1 MFNNEIAERISKSI
15 SRMDPDE
22 AEMFARFFVY
32 EVHKTDIENNR
43 RTIDRHIVDVSKR
56 LVSALETISKK
67 TPYELEYGKP
77 QPRNKRGRWAK
88 SGSTDFKISI
98 ERKKESGPPAGGN
111 LSVGDFDVTSALARS
126 DTSGKAFANEWARSD
141 ARDPG
146 TNDRLYRRVQAGSQL
161 LQQMPSNKAKLAGIV
176 GEFAGEMGPE
186 AEKVIG
192 PAARRTAYRYRGTER
207 MPDETMYKLHDRMLD
222 NESRRL
228 GIGSQSITPEIRMAT
243 AEDAA
248 KMYLV
253 KRLPSKQLSKL
264 QLESGKLPPSEGVII
279 NADGDIVTQAV
290 GYNEDHYLPF
300 NLKNLK
306 GLQGGSYVRTRS
318 TGGLTSEDIYTGLI
332 AGARSVTVVSRT
344 GVFTLDF
351 NDDLRGGRRYSDK
364 ARQMVGQYARILDS
378 VGSGKVA
385 RRGLEPAE
393 RAQIRE
399 EVEDEYKTLG
409 YTAEEIET
417 EIRQREK
424 AYQSGIRFT
433 KDEIDEVDAR
443 AKQLADEWTPLGS
456 RSSMGGE
463 RTDAINAKPDKVPVN
478 DAARFR
484 YFRSELMDGLMD
496 EKESR
501 MYQLDA
507 DGYADAM
514 KALQEQFPYFIA
526 NVDTK
531 KLTDRSGQPAKR
543 TERDTGYV
551 RPNYNRP
558 KAVRAGYFDEEIEGK
573 GKYSA
578 ADTNYQNWGVRN
590 RGKQNDTEKEVSSE
604 ETPMQQKR
612 KEQAAAAARQIQLT
626 AKTEM
631 TAALKAPV
639 KEYGSLIAG
648 TDNFPNKGQ
657 YKNLIEAAKYD
668 DVKWSSLSADQVM
681 KIANEFQMA
690 AEQVVNF
697 QNDGLTKR
705 VQTVAEKIPALEGM
719 MSDEVDFDS
728 AGFSFTAPVPAKPYV
743 FKKGAP
749 EHSYNQS
756 PETYSGAW
764 KQVAN
769 RSHVGAWISSL
780 GVDSPSASDE
790 QLRVAQTKVQTIGAA
805 AEQIKAARSS
815 GDQMLLAE
823 AVNNAGDA
831 LYEAGIDA
839 SVEAGQ
845 NRARKMAKSDED
857 RPIDSMIKSARDV
870 ALALIEMRSIKMHSQ
885 GAMERQNTARGE
897 VINENASASQQTISS
912 TASSTPQKIS
922 PKSVADDL
930 QRMANGAS
938 GAPDQRIFLALR
950 KLVNDGD
957 IEAASTM
964 VPQLKDPQSRQFVK
978 DLIDSIER

>member
-1 MFNNEIAERISKSI
+1 MFNHEIAERISKSI

-43 RTIDRHIVDVSKR
+43 RTLDRHIVDVSKR
-56 LVSALETISKK
+56 LVSALETVSKK
-67 TPYELEYGKP
+67 TPYEAEYGKP
-77 QPRNKRGRWAK
+77 QPRDKSGRWSKFQISVERGREKAK
-88 SGSTDFKISI
+88 
-98 ERKKESGPPAGGN
+98 EPRGGN
-111 LSVGDFDVTSALARS
+111 VYVGDFDVTSALAGGDKR
-126 DTSGKAFANEWARSD
+126 GKAFANEWSRSD

-146 TNDRLYRRVQAGSQL
+146 TNDRLYRRVKAGSEL
-161 LQQMPSNKAKLAGIV
+161 LGALPSNKAQLASKV
-176 GEFAGEMGPE
+176 GQFAGEMGPE

-207 MPDETMYKLHDRMLD
+207 MPDETMYKLHDRVLD

-248 KMYLV
+248 KAYLV
-253 KRLPSKQLSKL
+253 RRLPSKQLSKL
-264 QLESGKLPPSEGVII
+264 QMESGKLPPSEGVII

-433 KDEIDEVDAR
+433 KDEIEEVDAR

-496 EKESR
+496 EKEAR

-507 DGYADAM
+507 DGYSDAM

-526 NVDTK
+526 NVDMK
-531 KLTDRSGQPAKR
+531 KLPDRSGQPAKR

-558 KAVRAGYFDEEIEGK
+558 KAVRAGYFDEEIEGR

-590 RGKQNDTEKEVSSE
+590 RGKQNDTESNETA
-604 ETPMQQKR
+604 ETPIQQKR
-612 KEQAAAAARQIQLT
+612 KEQAAAAARQVQLT

-631 TAALKAPV
+631 TAAIKEPV
-639 KEYGSLIAG
+639 KEYGSLIAS
-648 TDNFPNKGQ
+648 TAEFPNKGQ

-668 DVKWSSLSADQVM
+668 DVKWSSLTADQVM
-681 KIANEFQMA
+681 KIANEFVMA
-690 AEQVVNF
+690 ADQVTNF
-697 QNDGLTKR
+697 QNDGLIKR
-705 VQTVAEKIPALEGM
+705 VQTAAEKIPTLEGM

-756 PETYSGAW
+756 PETYANAW
-764 KQVAN
+764 KQVTG

-805 AEQIKAARSS
+805 AEQIKAARST
-815 GDQMLLAE
+815 GDQMLLGE

-831 LYEAGIDA
+831 LYEAGIDP

-897 VINENASASQQTISS
+897 VINENASTGQQVVSS
-912 TASSTPQKIS
+912 TAAPAQQKMTPKMA
-922 PKSVADDL
+922 ADNL
-930 QRMANGAS
+930 QMMANSSS
-938 GAPDQRIFLALR
+938 GSSDQRIFLALR
-950 KLVNDGD
+950 RLVNDGD
-957 IEAASTM
+957 IEPAKSM
-964 VPQLKDPQSRQFVK
+964 VSQLSGEQSKKIVRE
-978 DLIDSIER
+978 LIDSIER